1 MYKYIIRRILLLFP
15 TVLLAGSI
23 CFFLL
28 RVLPGDVVTT
38 LNADGGARPAD
49 LEKLRD
55 ELGFNDPVIVQYG
68 RWLLQAVQ
76 GDLGY
81 SVLRDQEVSELLFDK
96 LETTLTMAVLAMIVS
111 LAVAIPAGIISAVKR
126 GSRTDEIIRV
136 LTAIFLA
143 APPFWVG
150 MIIIWFVSIY
160 LGWSPPIFYAAIYED
175 PIRNLTLMA
184 LPILS
189 ISLSSAAVISRL
201 MRSMMLEVL
210 YQDYVRTAR
219 AKGLRE
225 YKVVLQHAA
234 RNALIPVLTM
244 SGFHFGAIL
253 GGVVVIEQVFNLP
266 GLGRML
272 VIAVFAR
279 DVQMILGIVLALT
292 VILSVW
298 ILIVDLLYSL
308 VDPRI
313 RYQ

>member
-68 RWLLQAVQ
+68 RWLFQAVQ